1 MKPEAERFLRK
12 IAKAR
17 EEIRKGEHVTLDELP
32 D

>member
-1 MKPEAERFLRK
+1 MEHDEKILNR

-17 EEIRKGEHVTLDELP
+17 EEIRKGRFVKLDELP